1 MGNRRWHQALLE
13 EGWDPDADIGRA
25 AAQVSTSKKT
35 LSKEDADELCS
46 LMKSLIMKAPTVDIN
61 KDAVALKDSFAQ
73 EGMIDDGV
81 LEEMANRW
89 VDIEDEPEIIEEE
102 VREAIDELMELEN
115 VLEVSDAE
123 GGDDTSEPEADAAGE
138 VDEVEKD
145 LPSFAEAEE
154 MVWRLKQA
162 APKLGMEAGDVGH
175 LA

>member
-1 MGNRRWHQALLE
+1 
-13 EGWDPDADIGRA
+13 
-25 AAQVSTSKKT
+25 
-35 LSKEDADELCS
+35 
-46 LMKSLIMKAPTVDIN
+46 
-61 KDAVALKDSFAQ
+61 
-73 EGMIDDGV
+73 MIDDGV

-123 GGDDTSEPEADAAGE
+123 GGDASEPEADAAGE

-154 MVWRLKQA
+154 MVWKLKQA

-175 LA
+175 LDSFLRAMRRVKNSKKKKESTMHAYFKKVTKKDGGRES